1 MSREIKIDNQL
12 DNNLRQLKIGETST
26 PIELATDKIRI
37 NSSLELDQ
45 DLKVNGD
52 LTIGGSTSEI
62 NMSDGVQIETTTTAG
77 SVGLKATGL
86 SVYSLLYNGDGI
98 CDDNNSIINLLPS
111 NNYDAQL
118 KFYNG
123 PAVQWSIGNDGD
135 ASDKLKFDNADAV
148 GGATKLTLADN
159 GALTT
164 VGDVSVTAAKKLY
177 LDGGG
182 DTYLYEHAADHTR
195 VIVGG
200 DALMRFTESG
210 DDGNQV
216 FFSDASVG
224 FTQLEPTYG
233 LNTTVDF
240 RASNKQNLTFGSG
253 NIVNLNLYFPAM
265 SGNFILLVK
274 QDGTGSR
281 TITNYKALEFDESA
295 ADGEISVVWAGGSAP
310 TLTTD
315 ANHVDILSF
324 YWDSDNEIA
333 YGVATLD
340 FQF

>member
-45 DLKVNGD
+45 DLKINGD
-52 LTIGGSTSEI
+52 LSIGGSTSEI

-77 SVGLKATGL
+77 SVGLKATAL
-86 SVYSLLYNGDGI
+86 SVYSLLYDGDGSGA
-98 CDDNNSIINLLPS
+98 DNNSTINLLPS
-111 NNYDAQL
+111 TNYDAQV

-123 PAVQWSIGNDGD
+123 SLVQWSVGNDGD
-135 ASDKLKFDNADAV
+135 DSDKLKFDVADNV

-159 GALTT
+159 GDLTT

-182 DTYLYEHAADHTR
+182 DTYIFEHSADHAR

-200 DALMRFTESG
+200 DSLMRFTESG

-224 FTQLEPTYG
+224 FTQLEPSYG

-253 NIVNLNLYFPAM
+253 NITNLNLYFPAM

-281 TITNYKALEFDESA
+281 TITNYKVLEFDESA
-295 ADGEISVVWAGGSAP
+295 ADGEIAVVWAGGSAP